1 MSTSELF
8 SSFDASISDDDV
20 FTTDEDDISSLKS
33 GRSLSDDFTYDVED
47 NNKGESLLEIMA
59 TSVLQL
65 QNCVKSRNLQIKELS
80 RKNKEL
86 ESRIEELNKKEQE
99 NRNNN
104 YSLSKSSQKTESLCC
119 NRNSSFKNLIIA
131 SVSISLAVFFGFYVN
146 QR

>member
-65 QNCVKSRNLQIKELS
+65 QNCVKSQNLQIKELS

-104 YSLSKSSQKTESLCC
+104 YSLSKSSQK
-119 NRNSSFKNLIIA
+119 NRITL
-131 SVSISLAVFFGFYVN
+131 L
-146 QR
+146 